1 MRYPLSQQTIQKR
14 ALSMMTDYAKLRDMP
29 ANRKD
34 RDVLIDYISG
44 MELMAR
50 QMGVDCGCHLSKDKT
65 RPLCECRLL
74 PERAT
79 KLMSGCRDDKGR
91 FLSLA
96 ECSRS
101 RSGRR

>member
-1 MRYPLSQQTIQKR
+1 MKFPLSQAAVKKR

-29 ANRKD
+29 ANAKD

-65 RPLCECRLL
+65 RPLCECRIL

-79 KLMSGCRDDKGR
+79 RLLSGCRDDKGK

-96 ECSRS
+96 ACSRKG
-101 RSGRR
+101 GRR